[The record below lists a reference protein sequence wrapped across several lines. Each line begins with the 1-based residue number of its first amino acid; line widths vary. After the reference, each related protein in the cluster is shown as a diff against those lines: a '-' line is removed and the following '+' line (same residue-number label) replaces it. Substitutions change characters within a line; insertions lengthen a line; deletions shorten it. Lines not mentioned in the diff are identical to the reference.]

1 MKYLKNQVENL
12 KGSKLIRKLVILLL
26 FQCLILIEA
35 LKASDYLLKNFN
47 ISSEVIDLIL
57 IKPIDWDEIFLS
69 IEKTGRILVVDTG
82 FTTGSVAGVTIANIV
97 TKNLIF

>member
-12 KGSKLIRKLVILLL
+12 KGSKLIRKGSDITIISMSYMTL
-26 FQCLILIEA
+26 EA

-69 IEKTGRILVVDTG
+69 IEKYQ
-82 FTTGSVAGVTIANIV
+82 
-97 TKNLIF
+97 KE